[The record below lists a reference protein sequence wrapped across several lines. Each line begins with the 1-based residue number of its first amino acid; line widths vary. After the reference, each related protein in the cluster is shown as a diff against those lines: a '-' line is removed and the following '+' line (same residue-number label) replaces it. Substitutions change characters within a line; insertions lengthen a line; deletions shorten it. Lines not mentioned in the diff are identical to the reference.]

1 MTESTSDNRSVY
13 RFRWIGYGLL
23 IFSFIDSVQLFIPPE
38 FTNPSWELQTIGA
51 LVERVPVP
59 LLGLTLVFF
68 GEFYDRIG
76 IERLV
81 LRILSWICLG
91 MAILF
96 LLMIPLGIMNTTRID
111 ANAEQQVNRQV
122 EQQMSQLK
130 QLEEQ
135 LNQSKP
141 EDIKTLGSQLSN
153 FGITV
158 DAQKP
163 EDLKAEI
170 ITRINRVRGEVLGRS
185 QASRSSQKMLL
196 FKNSMKWNL
205 GALIAAALFFIV
217 WKSTDWARKK
227 G

>member
-23 IFSFIDSVQLFIPPE
+23 IFSLIDSVQLFIPPD

-76 IERLV
+76 IERIV
-81 LRILSWICLG
+81 LRVLSWICLG
-91 MAILF
+91 LAILF

-111 ANAEQQVNRQV
+111 AGSEQQVNRQV

-130 QLEEQ
+130 QLEDQ

-153 FGITV
+153 FGISV
-158 DAQKP
+158 DTQKP

-170 ITRINRVRGEVLGRS
+170 ITRINRVRGEVLARS
-185 QASRSSQKMLL
+185 QASRSNQKMVL
-196 FKNSMKWNL
+196 FKNSLKWNL

-217 WKSTDWARKK
+217 WKSTDWARKT